1 MCPVSSW
8 NGWYT
13 LGLGSKPGSMARS
26 YKLAFLGFNVLAAT
40 TEERLSDIARSTR
53 NFDVVALVG
62 TQRRCRLD
70 DHQPVRRRVEG
81 RVFVDAGWA
90 RGPLTNKSTG
100 CGLLFGGRVKQH
112 DLVAAWVPPRALAGR
127 ALAVRVRNQVLDAVA
142 VALYF
147 PPPPRKASQGAV
159 YRRTC
164 ERLVEWARGLPALR
178 VMRCTPLLFMDLN
191 SGFGLTRRG
200 SWHVAAC

>member
-112 DLVAAWVPPRALAGR
+112 DLVAA
-127 ALAVRVRNQVLDAVA
+127 
-142 VALYF
+142 
-147 PPPPRKASQGAV
+147 
-159 YRRTC
+159 
-164 ERLVEWARGLPALR
+164 
-178 VMRCTPLLFMDLN
+178 
-191 SGFGLTRRG
+191 
-200 SWHVAAC
+200 